1 MLKKSVMVNGRPR
14 VIIADPEATLADVLR
29 GQLALTGTKV
39 GCNEGHCGS
48 CSVIMDGK
56 LVRSCIVKMKKVPDW
71 ACITTVEGIG
81 TPTDMHPIQKA
92 LVLHGAA
99 QCGFCMP
106 GFVVSTKVLLEQ
118 NPAPSREDVRAWFQ
132 KNLNA
137 CRCTGYKP
145 IVDAV
150 MDAAAVMRGD
160 QKPETLEYQLPAD
173 GRIWGG
179 KYPRPS
185 AVAKVTGTAEYGA
198 DLGLKMPPGT
208 LQCAL
213 VQAKVSHAN
222 ILKIDISEAE
232 KMPGVAKIVTHK
244 DVKGNNRINGLVT
257 FPSNKCDGWDRP
269 ILCDTKV
276 FQYGDAIAVV
286 CADTKA
292 QALAAAEKVRVDL
305 EELPAYLNAPAA
317 MADDAIEI
325 HPGTPNVYF
334 TQGVVK
340 GADTKPL
347 MESAKHVLEG
357 SYYTQRQPHLTI
369 ESDMGFA
376 YFDDEDRLAI
386 HSKSIALYLHA
397 MMIADG
403 LGIDAA
409 KLRMV
414 QNTAGGTFGYKF
426 CPTIEAL
433 VGVACMATGQPVYLE
448 YDYQQYVTYSGKRSP
463 FFTKVKLGA
472 NEKGKLVAM
481 ETEWYVDHGAYSEFG
496 DLLTHKGAQFIGA
509 GYDIANIRGT
519 GKTVCTNHAWGAP
532 FRGYGAPESE
542 FASETLMDELAEKI
556 GIDPFDLRYLNI
568 YRPGCTTPTG
578 QEPETFSL
586 EAMMDIMRPKYLAA
600 RKKAAAASTP
610 EMKKGVGVSIG
621 IYGAGG
627 DGPDT
632 AEAWVELLK
641 DGVLISTTWGDH
653 GQGADAGA
661 LGTAHEAL
669 RPLGI
674 RPDQIRLELSDTG
687 KAPDG
692 GPAGGSR
699 SQVVV
704 GNAIKTCCE
713 NMLEAIRKP
722 DGSFKTYDE
731 LIAEKTSTTFS
742 GRWTSPA
749 AIGDPDA
756 GQGAPIDNYMY
767 GIFMAEVTV
776 DTKKGKVTVDKLT
789 CVADV
794 GRVNNK
800 AVVDGQIYGGLA
812 QGVGFALSE
821 DFEDIHKHNN
831 MVKCGIPFAKD
842 IPDDIEIIYFD
853 NPRKTGPF
861 GASGVGELPNTAPH
875 AAIMNAV
882 YWASGARVRDL
893 PAYPE
898 KILAALAKKDLS
910 AVK

>member
-1 MLKKSVMVNGRPR
+1 MLKKSVMINGVPR
-14 VIIADPEATLADVLR
+14 IIIAEPDASLADVLR
-29 GQLALTGTKV
+29 GQLHLTGTKV
-39 GCNEGHCGS
+39 GCNEGHCGA

-56 LVRSCIVKMKKVPDW
+56 LVRSCITKMSKVADW

-81 TPTDMHPIQKA
+81 TPENLDPIQKA
-92 LVLHGAA
+92 LILHGAP

-106 GFVVSTKVLLEQ
+106 GFVVSSKALLES
-118 NPAPSREDVRAWFQ
+118 NPSPTREDVRAWFQ

-150 MDAAAVMRGD
+150 MDAAAVLRGD
-160 QKPETLEYQLPAD
+160 QSADSLEYKLPAD
-173 GRIWGG
+173 GRIYGG
-179 KYPRPS
+179 SYPRPS
-185 AVAKVTGTAEYGA
+185 AVAKVTGTADYGA

-208 LQCAL
+208 LQLAI

-222 ILKIDISEAE
+222 ILSIDTSEAE
-232 KMPGVAKIVTHK
+232 KMPGVFKVITHK

-257 FPSNKCDGWDRP
+257 FPTNKCDGWDRP

-276 FQYGDAIAVV
+276 FQYGDALAVV

-292 QALAAAEKVRVDL
+292 QALAAAEKVKVSLD
-305 EELPAYLNAPAA
+305 ELPAYMNAPAA

-325 HPGTPNVYF
+325 HPGTPNIYF

-340 GADTKPL
+340 GTESKPI
-347 MESAKHVLEG
+347 MDSAAHVIEQ

-369 ESDMGFA
+369 EPDMGFA
-376 YFDDEDRLAI
+376 YFDEEDRLTI

-426 CPTIEAL
+426 CPTIEAIL
-433 VGVACMATGQPVYLE
+433 GVACMATEKPVYLE
-448 YDYQQYVTYSGKRSP
+448 YDYQQFITYTGKRSP

-472 NEKGKLVAM
+472 DATGKLLAM
-481 ETEWYVDHGAYSEFG
+481 ETDWIVDHGAYSEFG

-509 GYDIANIRGT
+509 GYDIRSIRGV

-542 FASETLMDELAEKI
+542 FPSESLIDELAEKL
-556 GIDPFDLRYLNI
+556 GMDPLELRYKNI
-568 YRPGCTTPTG
+568 YRPGATTPTG
-578 QEPETFSL
+578 QTPETFSL
-586 EAMMDIMRPKYLAA
+586 EAMIDILRPKYIEA
-600 RKKAAAASTP
+600 KDKAAKASIP
-610 EMKKGVGVSIG
+610 ELKKGVGVSIG

-632 AEAWVELLK
+632 AEAWVELQK
-641 DGVLISTTWGDH
+641 DGGVLVSTTWSDH

-661 LGTAHEAL
+661 LGCAHEAL
-669 RPLGI
+669 RPMGI
-674 RPDQIRLELSDTG
+674 RPDQIRLELNDTA

-699 SQVVV
+699 SQVII
-704 GNAIKTCCE
+704 GNAIKIACE
-713 NMLEAIRKP
+713 NMLEAIIQSCGKYM
-722 DGSFKTYDE
+722 SYDE
-731 LIAEKTSTTFS
+731 VVAKDLPTRYS
-742 GRWTSPA
+742 GRYTSAA
-749 AIGDPDA
+749 AIGDPDT

-767 GIFMAEVTV
+767 GVFMAEVSVEIKT
-776 DTKKGKVTVDKLT
+776 GKVKVDKMT
-789 CVADV
+789 MVADI
-794 GRVNNK
+794 GKINNK
-800 AVVDGQIYGGLA
+800 LVVDGQIYGGLT
-812 QGVGFALSE
+812 QGIGFALSE
-821 DFEDIHKHNN
+821 DFEDLHKHTN
-831 MVKCGIPFAKD
+831 MVKCGIPYTKD
-842 IPDDIEIIYFD
+842 VPDDIEIIYYD

-861 GASGVGELPNTAPH
+861 GSSGVGELPNTAPH
-875 AAIMNAV
+875 AAILNAV
-882 YWASGARVRDL
+882 YWASGARVREL
-893 PAYPE
+893 PARPE
-898 KILAALAKKDLS
+898 KVLAALKK
-910 AVK
+910 

>member
-1 MLKKSVMVNGRPR
+1 MLKKSVMLNGLPK
-14 VIIADPEATLADVLR
+14 IIVADPEASLADVLR
-29 GQLALTGTKV
+29 GQLGLTGTKV

-56 LVRSCIVKMKKVPDW
+56 LVRSCIIKMKKVPDW

-81 TPTDMHPIQKA
+81 TPANLHPIQKA

-106 GFVVSTKVLLEQ
+106 GFVVSTRVLLEQ
-118 NPAPSREDVRAWFQ
+118 NPNPTRAEVRAWFQ

-150 MDAAAVMRGD
+150 MDAAAVLRGD
-160 QKPETLEYQLPAD
+160 QPASSLDYQLPED
-173 GRIWGG
+173 GKIWG
-179 KYPRPS
+179 KAYPRPS
-185 AVAKVTGTAEYGA
+185 AVAKVTGTADYGA
-198 DLGLKMPPGT
+198 DLGLKLPSNT
-208 LQCAL
+208 LQLAL
-213 VQAKVSHAN
+213 VQAKISHAN
-222 ILKIDISEAE
+222 ILGMDTSEAE
-232 KMPGVAKIVTHK
+232 KMPGVFKVVTHK
-244 DVKGNNRINGLVT
+244 DVKGKNRINGLVT
-257 FPSNKCDGWDRP
+257 FPTNKCDGWDRP

-276 FQYGDAIAVV
+276 FQYGDAIAIV
-286 CADTKA
+286 CADTKE
-292 QALAAAEKVRVDL
+292 QALAAADKVKVTYED
-305 EELPAYLNAPAA
+305 LPAYLSAPAA
-317 MADDAIEI
+317 MAEDAIEI

-334 TQGVVK
+334 EQGVVK
-340 GADTKPL
+340 GEDTGPIMKSAD
-347 MESAKHVLEG
+347 VVIEG

-369 ESDMGFA
+369 EPDMGCA
-376 YFDDEDRLAI
+376 YYDDEGRLTI

-403 LGIDAA
+403 LGIDASQI
-409 KLRMV
+409 RMV

-426 CPTIEAL
+426 CPTLEAL
-433 VGVACMATGQPVYLE
+433 VGVACMATGRPVYLE
-448 YDYQQYVTYSGKRSP
+448 YDYQQFVTYTGKRSP
-463 FFTKVKLGA
+463 FFTNVRFGA
-472 NEKGKLVAM
+472 DKTGRLLAM
-481 ETEWYVDHGAYSEFG
+481 ETDWIVDHGAYSEFG

-509 GYDIANIRGT
+509 GYDIRNIRGT
-519 GKTVCTNHAWGAP
+519 GRAVCTNHAWGAP
-532 FRGYGAPESE
+532 YRGYGAPESE
-542 FASETLMDELAEKI
+542 FASECLMDELAEKL
-556 GIDPFDLRYLNI
+556 GIDPLDLRYKNV
-568 YRPGCTTPTG
+568 YRPGATTPTG
-578 QEPETFSL
+578 QTPETYSL
-586 EAMMDIMRPKYLAA
+586 EAMIDILRPKYEAA
-600 RKKAAAASTP
+600 KQKAAAASADGK
-610 EMKKGVGVSIG
+610 KKGVGVSIG

-632 AEAWVELLK
+632 AEAWVERFK
-641 DGVLISTTWGDH
+641 DGVLISTTWSDH

-674 RPDQIRLELSDTG
+674 RPDQIRLELNDTA

-704 GNAIKTCCE
+704 GNAIKVCCD
-713 NMLEAIRKP
+713 NLLAAIRKP
-722 DGSFKTYDE
+722 DGTYLTYDE
-731 LIAEKTSTTFS
+731 MVEDNIPTRYS

-749 AIGDPDA
+749 AIGDPDT

-767 GIFMAEVTV
+767 GVFMAEVTV
-776 DTKKGKVTVDKLT
+776 DTGTGKVSVDKLT
-789 CVADV
+789 MVADV
-794 GRVNNK
+794 GKINNK

-812 QGVGFALSE
+812 QGIGFALSE
-821 DFEDIHKHNN
+821 DFEDIHKHTN

-842 IPDDIEIIYFD
+842 VPDDLEIIYYD

-875 AAIMNAV
+875 AAILNAV
-882 YWASGARVRDL
+882 AKACGARVRNL
-893 PAYPE
+893 PAYPA
-898 KILAALAKKDLS
+898 KVLAALAEKK
-910 AVK
+910 A

>member
-1 MLKKSVMVNGRPR
+1 MLKKSLLINGSPR
-14 VIIADPEATLADVLR
+14 ILITEPVASLADVLR
-29 GQLALTGTKV
+29 GQLGLTGTKV

-56 LVRSCIVKMKKVPDW
+56 LVRSCIVKMKNVPDW
-71 ACITTVEGIG
+71 ACITTIEGIG
-81 TPTDMHPIQKA
+81 TPDRLDPIQKA
-92 LVLHGAA
+92 LILHGAP
-99 QCGFCMP
+99 QCGFCIP
-106 GFVVSTKVLLEQ
+106 GFVVSTKVLLAQ
-118 NPAPSREDVRAWFQ
+118 NPSPTREDIRDWFQ

-160 QKPETLEYQLPAD
+160 QPIDSLEYKLPDD

-185 AVAKVTGTAEYGA
+185 AVAKVTGTADYGA

-208 LQCAL
+208 LQLAL
-213 VQAKVSHAN
+213 VQAKISHAN
-222 ILKIDISEAE
+222 ILGIDISEAE
-232 KMPGVAKIVTHK
+232 RMPGVVKVITHK
-244 DVKGNNRINGLVT
+244 DVKGKNRINGLVT
-257 FPSNKCDGWDRP
+257 FPTNKCDGWDRP

-276 FQYGDAIAVV
+276 FQYGDAIAIV
-286 CADTKA
+286 CADTKE
-292 QALAAAEKVRVDL
+292 QALAAVEKVKVTY
-305 EELPAYLNAPAA
+305 EELPAYMSAPAA

-325 HPGTPNVYF
+325 HPGTPNAYF
-334 TQGVVK
+334 EQGVVK
-340 GADTKPL
+340 GADTKPI
-347 MESAKHVLEG
+347 MASAAHVIEK

-369 ESDMGFA
+369 EPDMGFA
-376 YFDDEDRLAI
+376 YFDDEGRLTI

-397 MMIADG
+397 LMIADG
-403 LGIDAA
+403 LGVEAA
-409 KLRMV
+409 KIRMV

-426 CPTIEAL
+426 CPTMEAL
-433 VGVACMATGQPVYLE
+433 VGVACMATQKPVYLE
-448 YDYQQYVTYSGKRSP
+448 YDYQQFIAYTGKRSP
-463 FFTKVKLGA
+463 FFIKVKFGTD
-472 NEKGKLVAM
+472 NKGKLLAM
-481 ETEWYVDHGAYSEFG
+481 ETDWVVDHGAYSEFG

-509 GYDIANIRGT
+509 GYDIRNIRGT
-519 GKTVCTNHAWGAP
+519 GKAICTNHAWGAP
-532 FRGYGAPESE
+532 FRGYGSPESI
-542 FASETLMDELAEKI
+542 FASESLMDELAEKL
-556 GIDPFDLRYLNI
+556 GMDPFDLRYHNI

-578 QEPETFSL
+578 QTPETFSL
-586 EAMMDIMRPKYLAA
+586 EAMMDIMRPKYQEA
-600 RKKAAAASTP
+600 RNKSAKTSTD
-610 EMKKGVGVSIG
+610 EKKKGVGVSIG

-641 DGVLISTTWGDH
+641 DGVLISTVWGDH

-674 RPDQIRLELSDTG
+674 RPDQIKLELSDTA

-713 NMLEAIRKP
+713 NLLQAIRKP
-722 DGSFKTYDE
+722 DGTFMTYDQV
-731 LIAEKTSTTFS
+731 IEKGTPTRYT

-749 AIGDPDA
+749 AIGDPNT
-756 GQGAPIDNYMY
+756 GQGNPIDNYMY
-767 GIFMAEVTV
+767 GVFMAEVTV
-776 DTKKGKVTVDKLT
+776 EIRTGKVSVDKLT
-789 CVADV
+789 MVADI
-794 GRVNNK
+794 GKINNK
-800 AVVDGQIYGGLA
+800 LVVDGQIYGGLA
-812 QGVGFALSE
+812 QGVGLALSE

-831 MVKCGIPFAKD
+831 MVKCGIPFIKD
-842 IPDDIEIIYFD
+842 IPDDIEILYYD

-861 GASGVGELPNTAPH
+861 GASGVGELPLTAPH

-882 YWASGARVRDL
+882 YWASGARVREL
-893 PAYPE
+893 PAYPA
-898 KILAALAKKDLS
+898 KVLAALAEKK
-910 AVK
+910 

>member
-1 MLKKSVMVNGRPR
+1 MLKKSVMINGTPR
-14 VIIADPEATLADVLR
+14 IIVTDPESSLADVLR
-29 GQLALTGTKV
+29 GQLGLTGTKI
-39 GCNEGHCGS
+39 GCNEGQCGS
-48 CSVIMDGK
+48 CSVILDGK

-81 TPTDMHPIQKA
+81 TPDHLDPIQKA
-92 LVLHGAA
+92 LVLHGAP

-106 GFVVSTKVLLEQ
+106 GFVVSTKVLLQQ
-118 NPAPSREDVRAWFQ
+118 NPSPSREDVRAWFQ

-150 MDAAAVMRGD
+150 MDAAAVLRGE
-160 QKPETLEYQLPAD
+160 QPASTLEYALPTD

-185 AVAKVTGTAEYGA
+185 AVAKVTGTADYGA

-208 LQCAL
+208 LQIAL
-213 VQAKVSHAN
+213 VQAKISHAN
-222 ILKIDISEAE
+222 ILGIDTSEAE
-232 KMPGVAKIVTHK
+232 KMPGVFKVLTHK
-244 DVKGNNRINGLVT
+244 DVQGKNRINGLVT
-257 FPSNKCDGWDRP
+257 FPTNKCDGWDRP

-276 FQYGDAIAVV
+276 FQYGDAIALV
-286 CADTKA
+286 CADTKEQA
-292 QALAAAEKVRVDL
+292 QAAAEKVKVTF
-305 EELPAYLNAPAA
+305 EELPAYLSAPEA

-334 TQGVVK
+334 EQGVVK
-340 GADTKPL
+340 GADSGPL
-347 MESAKHVLEG
+347 MASASFVLEK

-369 ESDMGFA
+369 EPDMGFA
-376 YFDDEDRLAI
+376 YFDDEGRLTI

-403 LGIDAA
+403 LGLDASQI
-409 KLRMV
+409 RMV
-414 QNTAGGTFGYKF
+414 QNTTGGTFGYKF

-433 VGVACMATGQPVYLE
+433 VGVACMATKRPVYLE
-448 YDYQQYVTYSGKRSP
+448 YDYQQFITYTGKRSP
-463 FFTKVKLGA
+463 FFTKVKMGA
-472 NEKGKLVAM
+472 DKAGKLVAM
-481 ETEWYVDHGAYSEFG
+481 ETDWFVDHGAYSEFG

-509 GYDIANIRGT
+509 GYDIASIRGK
-519 GKTVCTNHAWGAP
+519 GKAVCTNHAWGAP

-542 FASETLMDELAEKI
+542 FASESLMDELAEKV
-556 GIDPFDLRYLNI
+556 GMDPFELRYKNI
-568 YRPGCTTPTG
+568 YRPGATTPTG
-578 QEPETFSL
+578 QTPETFSL
-586 EAMMDIMRPKYLAA
+586 EAMMDLMRPKYKNA
-600 RKKAAAASTP
+600 KEKAAKTSTG
-610 EMKKGVGVSIG
+610 ELKKGVGVSIG

-632 AEAWVELLK
+632 AEAWVELQK
-641 DGVLISTTWGDH
+641 DGVLISTVWGDH
-653 GQGADAGA
+653 GQGADSGA

-674 RPDQIRLELSDTG
+674 RPDQIRLELSDTA

-713 NMLEAIRKP
+713 NLLQAIRNA
-722 DGSFKTYDE
+722 DGTFLTYDQVV
-731 LIAEKTSTTFS
+731 EKDIPRQYS
-742 GRWTSPA
+742 GRWTSSA
-749 AIGDPDA
+749 TIGDPDT
-756 GQGAPIDNYMY
+756 GQGSPIDNYMY
-767 GIFMAEVTV
+767 GVFMAEVTV
-776 DTKKGKVTVDKLT
+776 ELKTGKVAVDKLT
-789 CVADV
+789 MVADV
-794 GRVNNK
+794 GRINNK
-800 AVVDGQIYGGLA
+800 LVVDGQIYGGLA

-831 MVKCGIPFAKD
+831 LVRCGIPYARD
-842 IPDDIEIIYFD
+842 IPDDIEIIYYD
-853 NPRKTGPF
+853 NPRETGPF

-875 AAIMNAV
+875 AAILNAV
-882 YWASGARVRDL
+882 YWASGARVREL
-893 PAYPE
+893 PAYP
-898 KILAALAKKDLS
+898 AKVLS
-910 AVK
+910 ALKEK

>member
-1 MLKKSVMVNGRPR
+1 MLKKSVMINGVPR
-14 VIIADPEATLADVLR
+14 IIIAEPDASLADVLR
-29 GQLALTGTKV
+29 GQLGLTGTKV
-39 GCNEGHCGS
+39 GCNEGHCGA

-56 LVRSCIVKMKKVPDW
+56 LVRSCITKMSKVAEW

-81 TPTDMHPIQKA
+81 TPEKLDPIQKS
-92 LVLHGAA
+92 LVLHGAP

-106 GFVVSTKVLLEQ
+106 GFVVSTKVLLES
-118 NPAPSREDVRAWFQ
+118 NPSPSREDVRAWFQ

-160 QKPETLEYQLPAD
+160 QPIDSLEYKLPAD
-173 GRIWGG
+173 GRIYGG
-179 KYPRPS
+179 SYPRPS
-185 AVAKVTGTAEYGA
+185 AIAKVTGTADYGA

-208 LQCAL
+208 LQLAI

-222 ILKIDISEAE
+222 ILAIDTSKAE
-232 KMPGVAKIVTHK
+232 KMPGVFKVITHK

-257 FPSNKCDGWDRP
+257 FPTNKCDGWDRP

-292 QALAAAEKVRVDL
+292 QALAAVEKVKVTL
-305 EELPAYLNAPAA
+305 EELPAYMSAPAA

-325 HPGTPNVYF
+325 HPGTPNIYF

-340 GADTKPL
+340 GPESKPL
-347 MESAKHVLEG
+347 MDSAAHVIEQ

-369 ESDMGFA
+369 EPDMGFA
-376 YFDDEDRLAI
+376 YVDDEDRLTI

-403 LGIDAA
+403 LGIDPA

-426 CPTIEAL
+426 CPTIEAIL
-433 VGVACMATGQPVYLE
+433 GVACMATEKPVYLE
-448 YDYQQYVTYSGKRSP
+448 YDYQQFITYTGKRSP

-472 NEKGKLVAM
+472 DAAGKLLAM
-481 ETEWYVDHGAYSEFG
+481 ETDWIVDHGAYSEFG

-509 GYDIANIRGT
+509 GYDIRSIRGI
-519 GKTVCTNHAWGAP
+519 GRTVCTNHAWGAP
-532 FRGYGAPESE
+532 YRGYGAPESE
-542 FASETLMDELAEKI
+542 FPSESLIDELAEKL
-556 GIDPFDLRYLNI
+556 GMDPLELRYKNI
-568 YRPGCTTPTG
+568 YRPGATTPTG
-578 QEPETFSL
+578 QTPETFSL
-586 EAMMDIMRPKYLAA
+586 EAMIDILRPKYKDA
-600 RKKAAAASTP
+600 KEKAAKASTP
-610 EMKKGVGVSIG
+610 ELKKGVGVSIG

-632 AEAWVELLK
+632 AEAWVELQA
-641 DGVLISTTWGDH
+641 DGGVLVSTTWSDH

-661 LGTAHEAL
+661 LGCAHEAL
-669 RPLGI
+669 RPMGI
-674 RPDQIRLELSDTG
+674 RPDQIRLMLNDTA

-699 SQVVV
+699 SQVII
-704 GNAIKTCCE
+704 GNAIKTACE
-713 NMLEAIRKP
+713 NMLQATIQSCGKYMSYEEVVAKDLPTR
-722 DGSFKTYDE
+722 Y
-731 LIAEKTSTTFS
+731 S
-742 GRWTSPA
+742 GRYTSAA
-749 AIGDPDA
+749 AIGDPDT

-767 GIFMAEVTV
+767 GVFMAEVSV
-776 DTKKGKVTVDKLT
+776 DTKTGKVKVDKMT
-789 CVADV
+789 MVADV
-794 GRVNNK
+794 GKINNK
-800 AVVDGQIYGGLA
+800 MVVDGQIYGGIT
-812 QGVGFALSE
+812 QGIGFALSE
-821 DFEDIHKHNN
+821 DFEDIHKHTN
-831 MVKCGIPFAKD
+831 MVKCGIPYTKD
-842 IPDDIEIIYFD
+842 VPDDIEIIYYD
-853 NPRKTGPF
+853 NPRKSGPF
-861 GASGVGELPNTAPH
+861 GSSGVGELPNTAPH
-875 AAIMNAV
+875 AAILNAV

-893 PAYPE
+893 PARPE
-898 KILAALAKKDLS
+898 KVLAALKK
-910 AVK
+910 

>member
-1 MLKKSVMVNGRPR
+1 MLKKSMMVNGQPR
-14 VIIADPEATLADVLR
+14 IIIADPEASLADVLR
-29 GQLALTGTKV
+29 KQLGLTGTKV

-48 CSVIMDGK
+48 CSVILDGK
-56 LVRSCIVKMKKVPDW
+56 LTRSCIVKMKKVPDW
-71 ACITTVEGIG
+71 ACVTTVEGVG
-81 TPTDMHPIQKA
+81 SPQNMHPIQKA

-106 GFVVSTKVLLEQ
+106 GFVVSAKALLEQ
-118 NPAPSREDVRAWFQ
+118 KPDPTRADVRAWFQ

-150 MDAAAVMRGD
+150 MDAAAVLRGD
-160 QKPETLEYQLPAD
+160 APEASLDYVLPAD

-185 AVAKVTGTAEYGA
+185 AVAKVTGTADYGA

-208 LQCAL
+208 LQLAL
-213 VQAKVSHAN
+213 VQAKISHAN
-222 ILKIDISEAE
+222 ILGIDSSEAE
-232 KMPGVAKIVTHK
+232 KMPGVAAVLTHK
-244 DVKGNNRINGLVT
+244 DVKGKNRINGLVT

-269 ILCDTKV
+269 ILCDSKV
-276 FQYGDAIAVV
+276 FQYGDAIAIV
-286 CADTKA
+286 CADTKE
-292 QALAAAEKVRVDL
+292 QALAAAEKVKVSY
-305 EELPAYLNAPAA
+305 EELPAYMSAPAA
-317 MADDAIEI
+317 MAEDAIEI

-334 TQGVVK
+334 EQGVAK
-340 GADTKPL
+340 GADTQPIMK
-347 MESAKHVLEG
+347 SAKYVLER
-357 SYYTQRQPHLTI
+357 SYYTQRQPHITI
-369 ESDMGFA
+369 EPDMGCA
-376 YFDDEDRLAI
+376 YYDEEGRLTI

-397 MMIADG
+397 MMLADG
-403 LGIDAA
+403 LGIDASQM
-409 KLRMV
+409 RMV

-426 CPTIEAL
+426 CPTLEAL
-433 VGVACMATGQPVYLE
+433 VGVACMATGRPVYLE
-448 YDYQQYVTYSGKRSP
+448 YNYEQFVTYTGKRSP
-463 FFTKVKLGA
+463 FFTTVKLA
-472 NEKGKLVAM
+472 ADESGKLLAM
-481 ETEWYVDHGAYSEFG
+481 ETDWSVDHGAYSEFG

-509 GYDIANIRGT
+509 GYDIPNIRGI
-519 GKTVCTNHAWGAP
+519 GRTVCTNHAWGAP
-532 FRGYGAPESE
+532 YRGYGAPESE
-542 FASETLMDELAEKI
+542 FASESLMDELAEVI
-556 GIDPFDLRYLNI
+556 GIDPLELRLRNV
-568 YRPGCTTPTG
+568 YRPGSTTPTG
-578 QEPETFSL
+578 QTPEIFCL
-586 EAMMDIMRPKYLAA
+586 EEMVKTLRPKYDAA
-600 RKKAAAASTP
+600 REKARRESMP
-610 EMKKGVGVSIG
+610 EKKKGVGVAIG

-632 AEAWVELLK
+632 AEAWVELTK
-641 DGVLISTTWGDH
+641 DGVLLSTTWHDH

-674 RPDQIRLELSDTG
+674 RPEQIRLEMSDTA
-687 KAPDG
+687 KSPDG

-713 NMLEAIRKP
+713 NLIQAIRKP
-722 DGSFKTYDE
+722 DGSYLTYDE
-731 LIAEKTSTTFS
+731 LVQAGLPTQYS

-749 AIGDPDA
+749 AIGDPDT

-767 GIFMAEVTV
+767 GLFMAEVTV
-776 DTKKGKVTVDKLT
+776 DTATGKVVVDKLT
-789 CVADV
+789 IVADV
-794 GRVNNK
+794 GVINNK

-821 DFEDIHKHNN
+821 DFEDIHKHTN

-842 IPDDIEIIYFD
+842 VPDDIEIIYLQ

-875 AAIMNAV
+875 AAILNAV
-882 YWASGARVRDL
+882 YQASGARVREL
-893 PAYPE
+893 PAYPA
-898 KILAALAKKDLS
+898 KVLAALKAK
-910 AVK
+910 